1 MQEWKDENLNTINLR
16 SNSDLVPIIIDEN
29 GKNNLIRFKLS
40 LQKNNKINPLESKEF
55 ENIIK
60 EIIQTKNTDFID
72 GKINLI
78 EYLIQ
83 KTSSKDMEN
92 KNFRNVNQI
101 QLKLYDNFP
110 LLNEFGRYMPNIT
123 NLNLSGSLIKSIED
137 IGSTYVNLRHLNVS
151 NCQLEDLTGIF
162 Y

>member
-1 MQEWKDENLNTINLR
+1 MQECKDENLNTINLR
-16 SNSDLVPIIIDEN
+16 SNSDLVAIIIDDN
-29 GKNNLIRFKLS
+29 AKNNLIRFKLS
-40 LQKNNKINPLESKEF
+40 LQKNHKINPLESKEF
-55 ENIIK
+55 EDIIK

-78 EYLIQ
+78 EYLIL
-83 KTSSKDMEN
+83 KTSSKEMKN
-92 KNFRNVNQI
+92 INFRNVNQI

-123 NLNLSGSLIKSIED
+123 HLNLTGSLIKSIED

-151 NCQLEDLTGIF
+151 NCQLKDLTGIF